1 MRSEMKFQE
10 TTAVFN
16 PAFRIYPRSG
26 FRSRLGILPVV
37 GTDGS
42 RRKKDL
48 GRFRTHDSPEGD
60 FYSSNVESE
69 SAEATGGA
77 RLGSPMHS
85 RIFRVLIGG

>member
-1 MRSEMKFQE
+1 MFKTKRRVSIIMWEPSKKFCAASE
-10 TTAVFN
+10 
-16 PAFRIYPRSG
+16 RI
-26 FRSRLGILPVV
+26 RLGILPVV

-42 RRKKDL
+42 RRKKHL